1 MLRLIGE
8 LLRPYR
14 WHLVVILTAVLFQ
27 AAIILA
33 TPWPFKLL
41 VDSAIGGHAVPR
53 WAAWFLPLVGGG
65 TSKMQIA
72 TLVAIMTVAIAVF
85 TAASS
90 YINLYVGASLGQ
102 WVANDLRLRTYHH
115 LQRLSLS
122 YYETHQVGAI
132 LSTVTDDVNTIQ
144 LFASQSTVSMVIDF
158 LTIIGMV
165 LVMFFLRL
173 DFALIAIAVFPF
185 LIFFVARVRSA
196 IQKATADVRIRQ
208 AEILATAE
216 EGLEAVQVVEAFERE
231 ELVEQQM
238 AQVSR
243 AAVFAAMKAR
253 RARALLSPVV
263 LIPISVCTAFVL
275 WRGAY
280 LVPTSMTLG
289 SLIVFFNYLSRLWS
303 PVQDFSSQAD
313 NIAQT
318 AVAVQRIRAIL
329 EAGNI
334 IEDSPDAIDPPP
346 LRGDIA
352 FEHVAFSYDADN
364 PVLREISFT
373 VDAGQLVGIVG
384 PTGSGKSTAMSFIPR
399 FYDPDSGSIKIDG
412 LDIRNYKVHGLR
424 GQIGFVLQETVLFR
438 GTVRE
443 NIAFGRPGATEDEI
457 VEAAQRANADGFISR
472 MPHGYDTIVGQ
483 RGASLSGGQR
493 QRIGIA
499 RALIRND
506 PILILDEPTASLDAE
521 AEEAVIEALGRLMK
535 GRTVLCIAHRLS
547 TIHGADKIIVIK
559 DCVVAEQGTHQEL
572 LAENGVYAELHRLQY
587 R

>member
-412 LDIRNYKVHGLR
+412 RDIRNYKVHGLR